1 VQLGI
6 LRLLSARRSLSLF
19 LTGVVFLACWQ
30 VWLTWRLMEQDRNL
44 ELERSRERLEQTADL
59 AVAELARSLGDWDLG
74 LREIKSLPPSSSL
87 PAKLP
92 AGATFI
98 LISHGAT
105 TVYPPTPLL
114 FVPDESLAPPAVT
127 HAFDTADELELRT
140 QQYGRAIAALQPLL
154 NDPAT
159 RLEALLRTARI
170 QRKAG
175 RPEAALETYQR
186 LAGETAA
193 NKRLSST
200 GAPYGLLA
208 ANARCRILIKLGRRE
223 QASAEARSLH
233 AGLLEGRWP
242 LSREVFAYY
251 WSELDGLGI
260 AAGEARQSEADFATL
275 VSRLYARW
283 QSAIRADASAGG
295 REPQPDLSLLVWNA
309 SGEHLTALIAPPG
322 WLDAN
327 LKMPAN
333 SAGVRWKLLSP
344 GAPAAAGLHVTRS
357 LAEAQIPGR
366 IEFSSL
372 GPAPGATASRRSLWV
387 AGVALMVLL
396 VLASGYAV
404 HRGISQEF
412 RVARLQS
419 DFVAAVSH
427 EFRSPLTT
435 LRTITELLAQNRIA
449 DDSRR
454 RQSYLFLD
462 RETNRLHRL
471 VEDLLDF
478 GRTES
483 GRKQYR
489 IEPHDAFQLV
499 RAAVADFSQDATA
512 NGFQVETN
520 LGAGPATVQADEE
533 ALRRAMRNLLENA
546 MKYSPECR
554 TVWVDGEVKDHRVSI
569 SVRDQGMGIDPREQG
584 AIFQKF
590 VRGNAAKKAGI
601 KGTGIGLS
609 MVRQISEALGGEIR
623 LESKLGAGST
633 FTIVLPLGGN

>member
-1 VQLGI
+1 M
-6 LRLLSARRSLSLF
+6 LSARRSLSLF
-19 LTGVVFLACWQ
+19 LAGVVCLACWQ

-44 ELERSRERLEQTADL
+44 ELERGRERLERTADL

-74 LREIKSLPPSSSL
+74 LRELASLPPSASL
-87 PAKLP
+87 RAKLP
-92 AGATFI
+92 AGAALV
-98 LISHGAT
+98 LISHGAIA
-105 TVYPPTPLL
+105 VYPPMPLL
-114 FVPDESLAPPAVT
+114 FVPDPSLAPAAVSR
-127 HAFDTADELELRT
+127 AFDAADELELRA
-140 QQYGRAIAALQPLL
+140 QQYDRAIAALQPLIS
-154 NDPAT
+154 NPAT

-175 RPEAALETYQR
+175 QPEAALETYKR
-186 LAGETAA
+186 LASETAA
-193 NKRLSST
+193 NTALSST
-200 GAPYGLLA
+200 GAPYALLA
-208 ANARCRILIKLGRRE
+208 ANARCRILIELGRRE
-223 QASAEARSLH
+223 QAVSEATSLR
-233 AGLLEGRWP
+233 AALLEGRWP
-242 LSREVFAYY
+242 LSREVFEYH
-251 WSELDGLGI
+251 WSELEGLGI
-260 AAGEARQSEADFATL
+260 AAGQPPQSAVDFATL
-275 VSRLYARW
+275 VSNLYDRW
-283 QSAIRADASAGG
+283 QRSTPADTTASV
-295 REPQPDLSLLVWNA
+295 RSQQPDSSLLLWNLTRQR
-309 SGEHLTALIAPPG
+309 LTALVTSPG
-322 WLDAN
+322 WLESS

-333 SAGVRWKLLSP
+333 SGDVRWKLLP
-344 GAPAAAGLHVTRS
+344 AGAPAAAGLHVTRS

-366 IEFSSL
+366 LEFSSS
-372 GPAPGATASRRSLWV
+372 GPPTSAAIRRRALWLT
-387 AGVALMVLL
+387 GVALMVLL

-449 DDSRR
+449 DESRR

-478 GRTES
+478 GRMES

-489 IEPHDAFQLV
+489 MEHHDAFQLV
-499 RAAVADFSQDATA
+499 RAAVADFSEEASA
-512 NGFQVETN
+512 NGFHVETN
-520 LGAGPATVQADEE
+520 LGPRSATVQADEE
-533 ALRRAMRNLLENA
+533 ALRRAVRNLLENA

-633 FTIVLPLGGN
+633 FTILLPLADN